1 MTTSSLMQTY
11 ARSELSFERGEG
23 VWLIAADGRR
33 YMDCAS
39 GIAVSGLGHAHPKL
53 VEALKAQAEKLWHVT
68 NLYTIPEG
76 ETLAKLLTDNTF
88 ADVVFFCNSGTEAIE
103 GAMKTARRYH
113 FAKGNP
119 ERTRII
125 TFENAFH
132 GRTMAALAAGGQ
144 QKYLEGFGPA
154 PEGFDQVPVGDLDAV
169 KKLVGPETAAIMLE
183 PVQGEGGVRTMDP
196 AFLKGLREIC
206 DENGLL
212 LIYDEIQTGV
222 GRTGKLFAHEWAGV
236 EPDIMAIAKGIGGGF
251 PVGAFL
257 STSEAASG
265 MAPGAHGTTFG
276 GNPLAMAVGNAVL
289 GVVLEPGFMEA
300 VQEKGLLLKQK
311 LACVV
316 DEYSRVFELVRGEG
330 LMLGL
335 KCKVANTELLVHMRN
350 NGLLP
355 VGAGDNVLRI
365 MPPMTITAEEIDVLV
380 EKIEAAAADMENELK
395 IEEIAK

>member
-11 ARSELSFERGEG
+11 ARSDLAFERGEG

-53 VEALKAQAEKLWHVT
+53 VEALKSQAEKLWHVT

-76 ETLAKLLTDNTF
+76 EKLAKLLTDNTF
-88 ADVVFFCNSGTEAIE
+88 ADVVFFTNSGTEATE
-103 GAMKTARRYH
+103 GAMKAARRYH

-119 ERTRII
+119 EKNRII

-169 KKLVGPETAAIMLE
+169 KKTVGPETAAIMLE
-183 PVQGEGGVRTMDP
+183 PVQGEGGIRTMDP
-196 AFLKGLREIC
+196 AFLKGLRQIC
-206 DENGLL
+206 DENDLL

-236 EPDIMAIAKGIGGGF
+236 APDLMAIAKGIGGGF
-251 PVGAFL
+251 PMGAFL
-257 STSEAASG
+257 ATNEAASG
-265 MAPGAHGTTFG
+265 MVPGVHGTTFG

-289 GVVLEPGFMEA
+289 ETVLEPGFLEA
-300 VQEKGLLLKQK
+300 VQEKGLQLKQK
-311 LACVV
+311 LACAV
-316 DEYSRVFELVRGEG
+316 DQHSDVFELVRGEG

-335 KCKVANTELLVHMRN
+335 KCKVPNTQVLAHMRN

-365 MPPMTITAEEIDVLV
+365 MPPMTITAEEIDLLV
-380 EKIEAAAADMENELK
+380 EKIEAAAADMETELK
-395 IEEIAK
+395 TAETAK

>member
-1 MTTSSLMQTY
+1 MQTY
-11 ARSELSFERGEG
+11 ARSDLAFERGEG

-53 VEALKAQAEKLWHVT
+53 VEALKSQAEKLWHVT

-76 ETLAKLLTDNTF
+76 EKLAKLLTDNTF
-88 ADVVFFCNSGTEAIE
+88 ADVVFFTNSGTEATE
-103 GAMKTARRYH
+103 GAMKAARRYH

-119 ERTRII
+119 EKNRII

-169 KKLVGPETAAIMLE
+169 KKTVGPETAAIMLE
-183 PVQGEGGVRTMDP
+183 PVQGEGGIRSMDP
-196 AFLKGLREIC
+196 AFLKGLRDIC
-206 DENGLL
+206 DENDLL

-236 EPDIMAIAKGIGGGF
+236 APDLMAVAKGIGGGF
-251 PVGAFL
+251 PMGAFL
-257 STSEAASG
+257 ATNEAASG
-265 MAPGAHGTTFG
+265 MVPGVHGTTFG

-289 GVVLEPGFMEA
+289 ETVLEPGFLEA
-300 VQEKGLLLKQK
+300 VQEKGLQLKQK
-311 LACVV
+311 LACAV
-316 DEYSRVFELVRGEG
+316 DQHSDVFELVRGEG

-335 KCKVANTELLVHMRN
+335 KCKVPNTQVLAHMRN

-365 MPPMTITAEEIDVLV
+365 MPPMTITAEEIDLLV
-380 EKIEAAAADMENELK
+380 EKIEAAAADMETELK
-395 IEEIAK
+395 TAETAK

>member
-11 ARSELSFERGEG
+11 ARSDLAFERGEG

-53 VEALKAQAEKLWHVT
+53 VEALKSQAEKLWHVT

-76 ETLAKLLTDNTF
+76 EKLAKQLTDNTF
-88 ADVVFFCNSGTEAIE
+88 ADVVFFTNSGTEATE
-103 GAMKTARRYH
+103 GAMKAARRYH

-119 ERTRII
+119 EKTRII

-132 GRTMAALAAGGQ
+132 GRTLAALAAGGQ
-144 QKYLEGFGPA
+144 QKYLEGCGPA
-154 PEGFDQVPVGDLDAV
+154 PDGFDQVPAGDLEAV
-169 KKLVGPETAAIMLE
+169 KKIVGPETAAIMLE
-183 PVQGEGGVRTMDP
+183 PVQGEGGVRSMDP

-222 GRTGKLFAHEWAGV
+222 GRTGKLFAHEWSGV
-236 EPDIMAIAKGIGGGF
+236 TPDLMAIAKGIGGGF
-251 PVGAFL
+251 PMGAFL
-257 STSEAASG
+257 ATHEAASG
-265 MAPGAHGTTFG
+265 MVPGVHGTTFG
-276 GNPLAMAVGNAVL
+276 GNPLAMSVGNAVL
-289 GVVLEPGFMEA
+289 DIVLEPGFLEA
-300 VQEKGLLLKQK
+300 VQEKGLQLKQK

-316 DEYSRVFELVRGEG
+316 DQHSDVFELVRGEG

-335 KCKVANTELLVHMRN
+335 KCKVPNTQLLTHMRN

-365 MPPMTITAEEIDVLV
+365 MPPMTITSEEIDILV
-380 EKIEAAAADMENELK
+380 EKIEAAAVAMENELK
-395 IEEIAK
+395 TAEIAK

>member
-11 ARSELSFERGEG
+11 ARSDLAFERGEG

-53 VEALKAQAEKLWHVT
+53 VEALKSQAEKLWHVT

-76 ETLAKLLTDNTF
+76 EKLAKLLTDNTF
-88 ADVVFFCNSGTEAIE
+88 ADVVFFTNSGTEATE
-103 GAMKTARRYH
+103 GAMKAARRYH

-119 ERTRII
+119 EKNRII

-169 KKLVGPETAAIMLE
+169 KKMVGPETAAIMLE
-183 PVQGEGGVRTMDP
+183 PVQGEGGIRTMDS
-196 AFLKGLREIC
+196 AFLKGLRQIC
-206 DENGLL
+206 DENDLL

-236 EPDIMAIAKGIGGGF
+236 APDLMAIAKGIGGGF
-251 PVGAFL
+251 PMGAFL
-257 STSEAASG
+257 ATNEAASG
-265 MAPGAHGTTFG
+265 MVPGVHGTTFG

-289 GVVLEPGFMEA
+289 ETVLEPGFLEA
-300 VQEKGLLLKQK
+300 VQEKGLQLKQK
-311 LACVV
+311 LACAV
-316 DEYSRVFELVRGEG
+316 DQHSDVFELVRGEG

-335 KCKVANTELLVHMRN
+335 KCKVPNTQVLAHMRN

-365 MPPMTITAEEIDVLV
+365 MPPMIITAEEIDMLV
-380 EKIEAAAADMENELK
+380 QKIEAAAADVETELK
-395 IEEIAK
+395 TAETAK

>member
-11 ARSELSFERGEG
+11 ARSDLAFERGEG
-23 VWLIAADGRR
+23 VWLYAADGRR

-53 VEALKAQAEKLWHVT
+53 VEALKSQAEKLWHVT

-76 ETLAKLLTDNTF
+76 EKLAKLLTDNTF
-88 ADVVFFCNSGTEAIE
+88 ADVVFFTNSGTEATE
-103 GAMKTARRYH
+103 GAMKAARRYH

-119 ERTRII
+119 EKNRII

-154 PEGFDQVPVGDLDAV
+154 PEGFDQVPAGDLEAV
-169 KKLVGPETAAIMLE
+169 KKIVGPETAAIMLE
-183 PVQGEGGVRTMDP
+183 PVQGEGGIRSMDP

-206 DENGLL
+206 DENDLL

-236 EPDIMAIAKGIGGGF
+236 APDLMAIAKGIGGGF
-251 PVGAFL
+251 PMGAFL
-257 STSEAASG
+257 ATNEAASG
-265 MAPGAHGTTFG
+265 MVPGVHGTTFG
-276 GNPLAMAVGNAVL
+276 GNPLAMAVGTAVMET
-289 GVVLEPGFMEA
+289 VLEPGFLEA
-300 VQEKGLLLKQK
+300 VQEKGLMLKQK
-311 LACVV
+311 LACIV
-316 DEYSRVFELVRGEG
+316 DQHGDVFELVRGEG

-335 KCKVANTELLVHMRN
+335 KCKVPNTQLLVHMRN

-365 MPPMTITAEEIDVLV
+365 MPPMTITAEEIDVLAQ
-380 EKIEAAAADMENELK
+380 KIEAAAADMENELK
-395 IEEIAK
+395 TAETAK

>member
-11 ARSELSFERGEG
+11 ARSDLAFERGEG

-53 VEALKAQAEKLWHVT
+53 VEALKSQAEKLWHVT

-76 ETLAKLLTDNTF
+76 EKLAKLLTDNTF
-88 ADVVFFCNSGTEAIE
+88 ADVVFFTNSGTEATE
-103 GAMKTARRYH
+103 GAMKAARRYH
-113 FAKGNP
+113 FAKGNL
-119 ERTRII
+119 EKNRII

-169 KKLVGPETAAIMLE
+169 KKTVGPETAAIMLE
-183 PVQGEGGVRTMDP
+183 PVQGEGGIRSMDP
-196 AFLKGLREIC
+196 TFLKGLRDIC
-206 DENGLL
+206 DENDLL

-236 EPDIMAIAKGIGGGF
+236 APDLMAVAKGIGGGF
-251 PVGAFL
+251 PMGAFL
-257 STSEAASG
+257 ATNEAASG
-265 MAPGAHGTTFG
+265 MVPGVHGTTFG
-276 GNPLAMAVGNAVL
+276 GNPLAMAVGNAVMET
-289 GVVLEPGFMEA
+289 VLEPGFLEA
-300 VQEKGLLLKQK
+300 VQEKGLQLKQK
-311 LACVV
+311 LACAV
-316 DEYSRVFELVRGEG
+316 DQHSDVFELVRGEG

-335 KCKVANTELLVHMRN
+335 KCKVPNTQVLAHMRN

-365 MPPMTITAEEIDVLV
+365 MPPMTITAEEIDLLV
-380 EKIEAAAADMENELK
+380 EKIEAAAADMETELK
-395 IEEIAK
+395 TAETAK

>member
-11 ARSELSFERGEG
+11 ARSDLAFERGEG

-53 VEALKAQAEKLWHVT
+53 VDALKSQAEKLWHVT

-76 ETLAKLLTDNTF
+76 EKLAKLLTDNTF
-88 ADVVFFCNSGTEAIE
+88 ADVVFFTNSGTEATE
-103 GAMKTARRYH
+103 GAMKAARRYH

-119 ERTRII
+119 EKNRII

-169 KKLVGPETAAIMLE
+169 KKMVGPETAAIMLE
-183 PVQGEGGVRTMDP
+183 PVQGEGGIRTMDP
-196 AFLKGLREIC
+196 AFLKGLRQIC
-206 DENGLL
+206 DENDLL

-236 EPDIMAIAKGIGGGF
+236 APDLMAIAKGIGGGF
-251 PVGAFL
+251 PMGAFL
-257 STSEAASG
+257 ATNEAASG
-265 MAPGAHGTTFG
+265 MVPGVHGTTFG

-289 GVVLEPGFMEA
+289 ETVLEPDFLEA
-300 VQEKGLLLKQK
+300 VQEKGLQLKQK
-311 LACVV
+311 LACAV
-316 DEYSRVFELVRGEG
+316 DQHSDVFELVRGEG

-335 KCKVANTELLVHMRN
+335 KCKVPNTQVLAHMRN

-365 MPPMTITAEEIDVLV
+365 MPPMTITAEEIDLLV
-380 EKIEAAAADMENELK
+380 EKIEAAAADMETELK
-395 IEEIAK
+395 TAETAK

>member
-11 ARSELSFERGEG
+11 ARSDLAFERGEG

-53 VEALKAQAEKLWHVT
+53 VEALKSQAEKLWHVT

-76 ETLAKLLTDNTF
+76 EKLAKLLTDNTF
-88 ADVVFFCNSGTEAIE
+88 ADVVFFTNSGTEATE
-103 GAMKTARRYH
+103 GAMKAARRYH

-119 ERTRII
+119 EKNRII

-169 KKLVGPETAAIMLE
+169 KKTVGPETAAIMLE
-183 PVQGEGGVRTMDP
+183 PVQGEGGIRSMDP
-196 AFLKGLREIC
+196 AFLKGLRDIC
-206 DENGLL
+206 DENDLL

-236 EPDIMAIAKGIGGGF
+236 APDLMAIAKGIGGGF
-251 PVGAFL
+251 PMGAFL
-257 STSEAASG
+257 ATNEAASG
-265 MAPGAHGTTFG
+265 MVPGVHGTTFG

-289 GVVLEPGFMEA
+289 ETVLEPGFLEA
-300 VQEKGLLLKQK
+300 VQEKGLQLKQK
-311 LACVV
+311 LACAV
-316 DEYSRVFELVRGEG
+316 DQHSDVFELVRGEG

-335 KCKVANTELLVHMRN
+335 KCKVPNTQVLAHMRN

-365 MPPMTITAEEIDVLV
+365 MPPMTITAEEIDLLV
-380 EKIEAAAADMENELK
+380 EKIEAAAADMETELK
-395 IEEIAK
+395 TAETAK

>member
-11 ARSELSFERGEG
+11 ARSDLAFERGEG

-53 VEALKAQAEKLWHVT
+53 VEALKSQAEKLWHVT

-76 ETLAKLLTDNTF
+76 EKLAKLLTDNTF
-88 ADVVFFCNSGTEAIE
+88 ADVVFFTNSGTEATE
-103 GAMKTARRYH
+103 GAMKAARRYH

-119 ERTRII
+119 EKNRII

-169 KKLVGPETAAIMLE
+169 KKTVGPETAAIMLE
-183 PVQGEGGVRTMDP
+183 PVQGEGGIRSMDP
-196 AFLKGLREIC
+196 AFLKGLRDIC
-206 DENGLL
+206 DENDLL

-236 EPDIMAIAKGIGGGF
+236 APDLMAVAKGIGGGF
-251 PVGAFL
+251 PMGAFL
-257 STSEAASG
+257 ATNEAASG
-265 MAPGAHGTTFG
+265 MVPGVHGTTFG

-289 GVVLEPGFMEA
+289 ETVLEPGFLEA
-300 VQEKGLLLKQK
+300 VQEKGLQLKQK
-311 LACVV
+311 LACAV
-316 DEYSRVFELVRGEG
+316 DQHSDVFELVRGEG

-335 KCKVANTELLVHMRN
+335 KCKVPNTQVLAHMRN

-365 MPPMTITAEEIDVLV
+365 MPPMTITAEEIDLLV
-380 EKIEAAAADMENELK
+380 EKIEAAAADMETELK
-395 IEEIAK
+395 TAETAK

>member
-11 ARSELSFERGEG
+11 ARSDLAFERGEG

-53 VEALKAQAEKLWHVT
+53 VEALKSQAEKLWHVT

-76 ETLAKLLTDNTF
+76 EKLAKRLTDNTF
-88 ADVVFFCNSGTEAIE
+88 ADVVFFTNSGTEATE
-103 GAMKTARRYH
+103 GAMKAARRYH

-119 ERTRII
+119 EKNRII

-154 PEGFDQVPVGDLDAV
+154 PEGFDQVPVGDLEAV
-169 KKLVGPETAAIMLE
+169 RKAVLPETAAIMLE
-183 PVQGEGGVRTMDP
+183 PVQGEGGVRSMDP
-196 AFLKGLREIC
+196 AFLKGLRDIC

-236 EPDIMAIAKGIGGGF
+236 APDLMAIAKGIGGGF
-251 PVGAFL
+251 PMGAFL
-257 STSEAASG
+257 ATNEAASG
-265 MAPGAHGTTFG
+265 MVPGVHGTTFG

-289 GVVLEPGFMEA
+289 DIVLEPGFLEA
-300 VQEKGLLLKQK
+300 VQEKGLQLKQK

-316 DEYSRVFELVRGEG
+316 DQHSNVFELVRGEG

-335 KCKVANTELLVHMRN
+335 KCKVPNTQLLAHMRN

-365 MPPMTITAEEIDVLV
+365 MPPMTITSEEIDILV
-380 EKIEAAAADMENELK
+380 EKIDAAAVSMENELK
-395 IEEIAK
+395 TAEIAK